1 MGVSRA
7 VFVDSSVVALAL
19 GGAHERRQD
28 CRDLLAAT
36 VRGVQLHCC
45 VELVQE
51 VLFHRL
57 RRGLRQ
63 AAVDQAYRL
72 TEGLTLHDL
81 TVAVLLQ
88 SVRLTETT
96 AIGGRD
102 AVHAACALEA
112 GFDQIVSADRDF
124 EGVPGLRRVTPAR
137 ALHQLTRTN

>member
-1 MGVSRA
+1 MGLSGS

-36 VRGVQLHCC
+36 TQGVQVHCC

-57 RRGLRQ
+57 RRGPRQ
-63 AAVDQAYRL
+63 AVVDQAYRL
-72 TEGLTLHDL
+72 IEGFTLHDF
-81 TVAVLLQ
+81 TAAILLQ

-96 AIGGRD
+96 VVGGRD

-112 GFDQIVSADRDF
+112 GFDQIVSVDRDF
-124 EGVPGLRRVTPAR
+124 EGVPGLRRLTPGH
-137 ALHQLTRTN
+137 ALHQLTRTS

>member
-1 MGVSRA
+1 MGLNGS
-7 VFVDSSVVALAL
+7 VFLDSSVVALAL
-19 GGAHERRQD
+19 GGVHERRQD

-36 VRGVQLHCC
+36 ARGVQLHCC
-45 VELVQE
+45 VELVQA

-57 RRGLRQ
+57 RRGPRQ

-72 TEGLTLHDL
+72 IEAFTLHDL
-81 TVAVLLQ
+81 TAAVLLQ

-112 GFDQIVSADRDF
+112 GFDQIVSVDRDF
-124 EGVPGLRRVTPAR
+124 EGVPGLRRLTPAQTLR
-137 ALHQLTRTN
+137 QLTST